1 MLTENYR
8 GITITSVHGK
18 VFEYILLEKTTIAK
32 DGQSNMQ
39 FGFTE
44 GLSPNMAALIL
55 SEVCSNITA
64 KDILFIRERP
74 FNLNGGVMVFF

>member
-1 MLTENYR
+1 
-8 GITITSVHGK
+8 
-18 VFEYILLEKTTIAK
+18 
-32 DGQSNMQ
+32 MQ

-74 FNLNGGVMVFF
+74 FNLKGGGEGLCFFSKKIF